1 MLLRTK
7 LFGKTYE
14 FPDLRLLM
22 GKANEEKSGDRLAG
36 VAAETTA
43 ERAAARVVLAEVP
56 LSALRHNPAVPYDQD
71 EVTRAIHDGL
81 NETIY
86 AEIKDWT
93 AGELREWLLADTT
106 SGEMIRRISAGLT
119 AEMIAAV
126 TKLMSN
132 LDLIYGASKI
142 RVSAHCANTIG
153 LPGTLSSRNQPN
165 HPTDSPEGI
174 RASIYE
180 GLSYGSGDSV
190 IGINPVDDS
199 YSSVARLLEMTHGII
214 REWDI
219 PTQNCVLA
227 HVTTQMRCLQ
237 TGVPVGLV
245 FQSLCGSQKGN
256 DSFGISIGLLDE
268 AYALAR
274 KYCQPAGPNYMYFET
289 GQGSA
294 LSANAHNGWDQLTL
308 EARNYGLARRYSPFQ
323 VNTVVGFIGPEYLY
337 DARQIQRAGLEDHF
351 MGKLTGVPMGCD
363 ACYTNHARADQNA
376 IESLAVMLTAAGCSY
391 FMGVPM
397 GDDVMLSYQ
406 CTSYHDAPSLR
417 QLFRLRPAPEFEQWL
432 EALGLMREGVLTSRA
447 GDPTFFIRRPAA
459 RPEAAAHG

>member
-14 FPDLRLLM
+14 FPDIRMLM
-22 GKANEEKSGDRLAG
+22 GKANEEKSGDQLAG

-43 ERAAARVVLAEVP
+43 ERAAARLVLAEVP
-56 LSALRHNPAVPYDQD
+56 LWVLRENPAVPYDQD
-71 EVTRAIHDGL
+71 EVTRVIQDAV
-81 NETIY
+81 NETVY
-86 AEIKDWT
+86 KEIKDWT
-93 AGELREWLLADTT
+93 VGGFREWILADTT
-106 SGEMIRRISAGLT
+106 STEMIRRISGGLT
-119 AEMIAAV
+119 AEMVSAV

-142 RVSAHCANTIG
+142 HVSAHCNNTIG

-174 RASIYE
+174 RAEVYE
-180 GLSYGSGDSV
+180 GLAFGSGDSV

-199 YSSVARLLEMTHGII
+199 YGSVARLLDMTYDII
-214 REWDI
+214 QTWQI

-227 HVTTQMRCLQ
+227 HVTTQMKCLQ
-237 TGVPVGLV
+237 SGSPIGLI
-245 FQSLCGSQKGN
+245 FQSISGSQKGN
-256 DSFGISIGLLDE
+256 ESFGISVGMLDE
-268 AYALAR
+268 AYALAK
-274 KYCQPAGPNYMYFET
+274 KYCFPAGPAYMYFET

-294 LSANAHNGWDQLTL
+294 LSADAHNGWDQLTL
-308 EARNYGLARRYSPFQ
+308 EARNYGLAKRYNPYQ

-351 MGKLTGVPMGCD
+351 MGKLSGIPMGCD

-376 IESLAVMLTAAGCSY
+376 IENLAVMLAAAGCNY

-397 GDDVMLSYQ
+397 GDDSMLSYQ
-406 CTSYHDAPSLR
+406 CTSYHDTAALR
-417 QLFRLRPAPEFEQWL
+417 QTLKLRPAPEFECWL
-432 EALGLMREGVLTSRA
+432 EDLGLMKNGVLTQKA
-447 GDPTFFIRRPAA
+447 GDPTFFLKR
-459 RPEAAAHG
+459 

>member
-1 MLLRTK
+1 MLLRTQ
-7 LFGKTYE
+7 LFGHTYD
-14 FPDLRLLM
+14 FPDLRVLM

-43 ERAAARVVLAEVP
+43 ERAAARFVLAQVP
-56 LSALRHNPAVPYDQD
+56 LSALRDCPAAPYESD
-71 EVTRAIHDGL
+71 EVTRVIQDGV

-86 AEIKDWT
+86 TEIKGWT
-93 AGELREWLLADTT
+93 VGEFREWLLADTT
-106 SGEMIRRISAGLT
+106 SGEMMRRISSGLT

-126 TKLMSN
+126 AKLMSN
-132 LDLIYGASKI
+132 LDLIYAASKI
-142 RVSAHCANTIG
+142 RVNAHCANTIG

-199 YSSVARLLEMTHGII
+199 YGSVARLLEMTHGII
-214 REWDI
+214 QQWRI
-219 PTQNCVLA
+219 PTQNCVLS
-227 HVTTQMRCLQ
+227 HVTTQMKCLQ
-237 TGVPVGLV
+237 NGSPVGLV
-245 FQSLCGSQKGN
+245 FQSISGSQLGN
-256 DSFGISIGLLDE
+256 ESFGISVGMLDE
-268 AYALAR
+268 ANTLAK
-274 KYCQPAGPNYMYFET
+274 KYCVPTGPNYLYFET

-294 LSANAHNGWDQLTL
+294 LSANAHHGWDQLTL
-308 EARNYGLARRYSPFQ
+308 EARAYGLARRYAPFQ

-351 MGKLTGVPMGCD
+351 MGKLTGLPMGCD

-376 IESLAVMLTAAGCSY
+376 IENLAVMLTAAGCNY

-397 GDDVMLSYQ
+397 GDDAMLSYQ
-406 CTSYHDAPSLR
+406 CTSYHDAPTLR
-417 QLFRLRPAPEFEQWL
+417 QLFRLRPAPEFERWL
-432 EALGLMREGVLTSRA
+432 EDLGLMHNGTLTARA
-447 GDPTFFIRRPAA
+447 GDPTFFLKGA
-459 RPEAAAHG
+459 